1 MNSIKLNNEKEKPSL
16 TQSETPSDE
25 ILQLWKNVQVN
36 WDDNKAHALFIER
49 AILNNEAPF
58 AAQSYKTIGDETALA
73 QIDKLSVRLFS
84 MLEQTQSQPYEKE
97 LFNYKKTVYF
107 IIFLTLFIFILV
119 ATMTFKGLSN

>member
-1 MNSIKLNNEKEKPSL
+1 MSSFKLNSEKDKSSL
-16 TQSETPSDE
+16 MASQEL
-25 ILQLWKNVQVN
+25 LQLWENVQNN

-58 AAQSYKTIGDETALA
+58 AAQSYKAIGDETARA
-73 QIDKLSVRLFS
+73 QIEKLSARLFS
-84 MLEQTQSQPYEKE
+84 LLEQSQSKPPEKE